1 MCSTKPANLRTLIQN
16 PHGKR
21 KVYIPAGNPLT
32 YTHTVLYGMCVHI
45 HTIQQRNKYTQ
56 ESFLLGIAEQGIRAG
71 ILQTIFL
78 VSNHTAGAVLGSTVT
93 TTISYC
99 CVRCLA
105 SDAPH
110 CPRQPFGSPQ
120 PCIGW
125 SGRTR
130 H

>member
-78 VSNHTAGAVLGSTVT
+78 VSNHIAGAVLGSTVT
-93 TTISYC
+93 TT
-99 CVRCLA
+99 LA
-105 SDAPH
+105 TAVCGAWHLTLLTVPGNHLAPL
-110 CPRQPFGSPQ
+110 SPA
-120 PCIGW
+120 
-125 SGRTR
+125 
-130 H
+130 